1 MGAGG
6 REPGARVGEVE
17 GQCWMRLRDS
27 TGTGGIRTIVAA
39 AMRNNLGVVYVDW
52 EGAQE
57 GKEGETEAQQ
67 EVVGQGVVGQM
78 KGWQVSR
85 LRPILSALI
94 SGS

>member
-1 MGAGG
+1 
-6 REPGARVGEVE
+6 
-17 GQCWMRLRDS
+17 MRLRDS
-27 TGTGGIRTIVAA
+27 TGTAGIRTIVAA

-57 GKEGETEAQQ
+57 GEEGETEAQQ